1 MQRDSFLALAT
12 IVAAVFGLAFLIA
25 PGQLT
30 ALYGVTLTPATE
42 VLGRI
47 AGSTIL
53 AFAIVYWG
61 ARNGAGAQA
70 WKAAMVAGL
79 VTNGLDWPDHA
90 ARGGDRP
97 GQCVRLGE
105 RRDQRPAGAR
115 VCLVHVRQAVRAI
128 FCRRQLQRLR
138 E

>member
-1 MQRDSFLALAT
+1 MQRNSFLALAT

-61 ARNGAGAQA
+61 ARNGAGADA

-79 VTNGLDWPDHA
+79 VTNGLDFLIMLHA
-90 ARGGDRP
+90 AGTGLVNAF
-97 GQCVRLGE
+97 GWASVAINGLLALGFAWFTFGK
-105 RRDQRPAGAR
+105 R
-115 VCLVHVRQAVRAI
+115 
-128 FCRRQLQRLR
+128 
-138 E
+138 

>member
-1 MQRDSFLALAT
+1 MNCDSFLVLAAT
-12 IVAAVFGLAFLIA
+12 VAAVFGLAFLIA
-25 PGQLT
+25 PAQLT

-61 ARNGAGAQA
+61 ARHGAGAEA

-79 VTNGLDWPDHA
+79 VANGLDCLILVHA
-90 ARGGDRP
+90 AWTGLVNSYGWAQAAIN
-97 GQCVRLGE
+97 GLLALGFAWFTFGK
-105 RRDQRPAGAR
+105 R
-115 VCLVHVRQAVRAI
+115 
-128 FCRRQLQRLR
+128 
-138 E
+138 